1 MNLSHLSRYILTIN
15 PHTSSVRTRR
25 IIKKYGPIF
34 EYKDVKK
41 TYEEFDLYS
50 KDLFYFI
57 SISHGWN
64 GFIPLEEIFIENY
77 NGSIFKSTFN
87 ES

>member
-1 MNLSHLSRYILTIN
+1 MNLSHLSRYTLTIN
-15 PHTSSVRTRR
+15 PHTASVRTRR

-41 TYEEFDLYS
+41 LY
-50 KDLFYFI
+50 KDLLYFS

-64 GFIPLEEIFIENY
+64 GLISSEEIFIEQY
-77 NGSIFKSTFN
+77 NGPIFKSTFT